1 MQDNYFITISTMAV
15 PIAIEKV
22 AIFTLKCD
30 LLGKPLIQTYFVS
43 QKAGL
48 KTINPLHFET
58 QSL

>member
-1 MQDNYFITISTMAV
+1 MAV

-22 AIFTLKCD
+22 AIFTLLCD
-30 LLGKPLIQTYFVS
+30 LFGKPLIQTYFVN

-58 QSL
+58 QSF